1 MISVRT
7 YVANS
12 RMGLLFTRAVR
23 GNIHQ
28 LPLLAQMGR
37 GGACRSLWI
46 PVILLSLVAAFPE
59 AAEGSARLLDGF
71 DDASAW
77 SVGSSE
83 DVQASL
89 HADRGALCLD
99 FDFGQVSGYAFLRRD
114 LPLRFS
120 GNFAISLRLRG
131 PSPDI
136 SLQVKLIDAA
146 GDNVWWINRPNLA
159 PGRDWQTIRT
169 ERRRIAF
176 AWGPAKDHTLRRTET
191 VEITVVAGKGSR
203 GRICFDD
210 LMFEPLP
217 SPPSQWPQPAVRA
230 SSELPD
236 APAVQAL
243 DGDRATLWSS
253 EPGGDV
259 RQWFE
264 IDFRTPRPFGG
275 LVLHWAPGREAG
287 RYAVE
292 FSDDGR
298 VWRTVRH
305 VSEGNGGEDPLLL
318 TDSRTRFLR
327 LVLEEGPAPAYSLS
341 EIDVMDLA
349 WGATANG
356 FFLRMAQNAP
366 RGFYPR
372 GFSGEQSYWT
382 IVGVDGGGKNCAL
395 VSEDGAVEL
404 GRGGFSVEPFL
415 IADTRFISWA
425 DATIS
430 QGLAD
435 GYLPMPR
442 VDWQAAGLKLH
453 IEAFADGSPGDAYL
467 LVRYTVENH
476 TDDSRRVT
484 LALAVRPF
492 QVNPPTQSLN
502 GPGGVH
508 RIYKLDWNGNELVVD
523 GLPRVFPLHR
533 PDAFSAGSFDSGG
546 VIAMLEAGKYAP
558 VSRLADES
566 GFASGAML
574 FHLAL
579 SPRGRRSIDV
589 LAPLAGTPLIPDA
602 ARQDPDGWTVRRRDR
617 VAMQWRERLNQITL
631 QLPSTAKAIA
641 DTLRTSLAYILIS
654 RDGPALQPG
663 TRAYARTWIRDGA
676 MMSEALLRMG
686 QSDVV
691 HDFIAWFAPHQF
703 SSGKTPCCVDARG
716 ADPVPEN
723 DSPGELI
730 FTVAELYRFTH
741 KISMLETLWPYV
753 RRAVEYMERLRARE
767 RTSAN
772 RSPARRALYG
782 LMPASI
788 SHEGYAAKPMHSYWD
803 DFWALRGYE
812 DAVDLA
818 RALGKTGEAE
828 RLTHFRDEFRN
839 DLIASIRAAVQQ
851 HDIDYLPGAA
861 ELGDFDATSTTI
873 ALSPG
878 RGQTWLPPAL
888 LQNTFARYWQK
899 FVARRDGQ
907 AGYEYTP
914 YELRTVA
921 AFIRLGQRGRVLPL
935 LDFFMADRRPE
946 AWNGWAEV
954 VRRDPRKPGF
964 IGDMPH
970 AWIASDYIRSVLDAF
985 AYRQPGEKVSMVLA
999 AGVPISWLQ
1008 EGGIGISGLKT
1019 PWGSLSY
1026 ALHREED
1033 RLWLHLDAEMSP
1045 PGGFILKW
1053 PYVDQPG
1060 ETRID
1065 GRKASWRGEGLH
1077 IPVSRAEVTI
1087 QLPVSG
1093 R

>member
-1 MISVRT
+1 MKPVRI
-7 YVANS
+7 YVAHI
-12 RMGLLFTRAVR
+12 RIGLLFTRAVR
-23 GNIHQ
+23 RNIHKCS
-28 LPLLAQMGR
+28 PSAQMGP
-37 GGACRSLWI
+37 GGVYGKLWV
-46 PVILLSLVAAFPE
+46 PVVLLFLVAAYP
-59 AAEGSARLLDGF
+59 AMAESTARPLDGF

-89 HADRGALCLD
+89 HADRGTLCLD
-99 FDFGQVSGYAFLRRD
+99 FDFGEVSGYAFLRRD

-131 PSPDI
+131 TSPAVT
-136 SLQVKLIDAA
+136 LQVKLIDAA
-146 GDNVWWINRPNLA
+146 GDNVWWINRPQLA
-159 PGRDWQTIRT
+159 PSREWQTLRA
-169 ERRRIAF
+169 ERRAIAF

-210 LMFEPLP
+210 LMLEPLP
-217 SPPSQWPQPAVRA
+217 PPSSQWPQPGVRA

-236 APAVQAL
+236 APAAQAL

-253 EPGGDV
+253 DPGGDV

-275 LVLHWAPGREAG
+275 LVLHWAPGREAVH
-287 RYAVE
+287 YSVE

-305 VSEGNGGEDPLLL
+305 VFDGNGGEDPLLL

-327 LVLEEGPAPAYSLS
+327 LTLEDGPAPAYSLS

-349 WGATANG
+349 WGATTNG
-356 FFLRMAQNAP
+356 FFLRMAQSAP

-382 IVGVDGGGKNCAL
+382 IAGVDGSGQNCAL

-404 GRGGFSVEPFL
+404 GKGGFSVEPFL

-425 DATIS
+425 DAVIS

-435 GYLPMPR
+435 GYLPMPS
-442 VDWQAAGLKLH
+442 VDWQAAGLTLH
-453 IEAFADGSPGDAYL
+453 IEPFAAGSPGNAYL
-467 LVRYTVENH
+467 LMRYTVENH
-476 TDDSRRVT
+476 TDDSRHVT

-502 GPGGVH
+502 GPGGVSP
-508 RIYKLDWNGNELVVD
+508 IYNLGWNGNELEVN

-546 VIAMLEAGKYAP
+546 IVAKLEAGKYAP

-574 FHLAL
+574 FQLAL

-589 LAPLAGTPLIPDA
+589 LAPLAGAPRIPDA
-602 ARQDPDGWTVRRRDR
+602 ARQDPDGWTVRRRDG
-617 VAMQWRERLNQITL
+617 VALQWRARLNHITL
-631 QLPSTAKAIA
+631 ELPASARAIA

-654 RDGPALQPG
+654 REGAALQPG

-686 QSDVV
+686 QAGVV
-691 HDFIAWFAPHQF
+691 RDFITWFAPHQF

-730 FTVAELYRFTH
+730 FTVAELYRFNH
-741 KISMLETLWPYV
+741 EISELEMLWPYV
-753 RRAVEYMERLRARE
+753 LRAVEYMENLRAQE
-767 RTSAN
+767 RTPAN

-788 SHEGYAAKPMHSYWD
+788 SHEGYAAQPMHSYWD

-818 RALGKTGEAE
+818 RALGKTDEAE
-828 RLTHFRDEFRN
+828 RLAHFRDEFRN
-839 DLIASIRAAVQQ
+839 DLLASIRAAVQQ

-878 RGQTWLPPAL
+878 GGQGWLPQTL

-914 YELRTVA
+914 YELRTVS
-921 AFIRLGQRGRVLPL
+921 AFIRLGQRGRVPPL

-946 AWNGWAEV
+946 GWNGWAEV
-954 VRRDPRKPGF
+954 VRRDPRRPGF

-970 AWIASDYIRSVLDAF
+970 AWIASDYIRSVLDMFAF
-985 AYRQPGEKVSMVLA
+985 RQPGEKASMVLA

-1008 EGGIGISGLKT
+1008 DGGIGISGLKT

-1026 ALHREED
+1026 TLHREGD
-1033 RLWLHLDAEMSP
+1033 YLRLRLAAEMSP
-1045 PGGFILKW
+1045 PGGYLLKW
-1053 PYVDQPG
+1053 PYAGLPG

-1065 GRKASWRGEGLH
+1065 GRKVSWREGGLH
-1077 IPVSRAEVTI
+1077 IPAPRAEVTI
-1087 QLPVSG
+1087 RMPVSS